1 MVTLK
6 ERTTGGERD
15 IMKADQS
22 THALTQ
28 AREIEEL
35 SLLWEISQALGRSM
49 DIREVVG
56 PVLNTLAER
65 VGMSHGTLTLLNRKN
80 REIYIEVAHGLS
92 ETEKRRGKY
101 KVGEG
106 ITGKVVETGKPVI
119 VPHISSEPLFLNRT
133 GSRKNMSKQDISF
146 ICVPI
151 KLGREV
157 IGTLSADRPFDGS
170 ASLKQDMRLLTLI
183 ASMVAQAVRLR
194 QEAQEERELLIQE
207 NLRLQNELKER
218 FHPANIIGKSKG
230 MQEVYALIAQ
240 VSKSQAT
247 VMIRGESG
255 TGKELVANAIHYNS
269 LRAQKPFIKVNCAA
283 LPEAVIES
291 ELFGHEKGSFTGAV
305 SQRKGRFELASGG
318 TIFLDEVGDFSPA
331 VQVRLLRVLQERE
344 FERVGGYAPIK
355 TDVRIIAATNRNL
368 EELMAEGTFRE
379 DLYYRLNV
387 FPIYIPPLR
396 ERKTDIPHLA
406 DFFVERYAT
415 LNNKKIS
422 RICTHALDMFMS
434 YHWPG
439 NVRELENC
447 IERASL
453 LSTDGV
459 IYGYHLPPS
468 LQTSGYSGTSFSG
481 TLQEELDHLEYDLI
495 MDALKTSRGNMARAA
510 KSLGITERIMGL
522 RISKYEIS
530 PKRFRT

>member
-1 MVTLK
+1 M
-6 ERTTGGERD
+6 
-15 IMKADQS
+15 
-22 THALTQ
+22 
-28 AREIEEL
+28 
-35 SLLWEISQALGRSM
+35 
-49 DIREVVG
+49 
-56 PVLNTLAER
+56 
-65 VGMSHGTLTLLNRKN
+65 
-80 REIYIEVAHGLS
+80 
-92 ETEKRRGKY
+92 
-101 KVGEG
+101 
-106 ITGKVVETGKPVI
+106 
-119 VPHISSEPLFLNRT
+119 
-133 GSRKNMSKQDISF
+133 
-146 ICVPI
+146 
-151 KLGREV
+151 
-157 IGTLSADRPFDGS
+157 
-170 ASLKQDMRLLTLI
+170 
-183 ASMVAQAVRLR
+183 
-194 QEAQEERELLIQE
+194 
-207 NLRLQNELKER
+207 
-218 FHPANIIGKSKG
+218 
-230 MQEVYALIAQ
+230 
-240 VSKSQAT
+240 
-247 VMIRGESG
+247 
-255 TGKELVANAIHYNS
+255 
-269 LRAQKPFIKVNCAA
+269 
-283 LPEAVIES
+283 
-291 ELFGHEKGSFTGAV
+291 
-305 SQRKGRFELASGG
+305 
-318 TIFLDEVGDFSPA
+318 
-331 VQVRLLRVLQERE
+331 QVRLLRVLQERE

-368 EELMAEGTFRE
+368 EELMAEGKFRE

-495 MDALKTSRGNMARAA
+495 MDALKTSRGNMAKAA

-522 RISKYEIS
+522 RISKYEIN